1 MNPRDMSVLLTGAS
15 GGIGASLAAALC
27 TAGARVLLV
36 ARRPEPLTRLA
47 AQLSAQSLAAPSAQS
62 APAAAM
68 SGGQVAALPADIT
81 RTADRQQLV
90 QAAHDRGVNV
100 LVNNAGAPCFGAFA
114 AMDESQIAQALLVNL
129 VAPMQLTHALLPQ
142 LSVQPQARV
151 LNVGSALGRIGL
163 PGYALYGAAK
173 FGLRGFSEA
182 LRRELAGSSVR
193 VQYLGPRATRTGFND
208 ARVAAYNAATGAA
221 SDAPERVAQAALA
234 LLESGAA
241 ERFIGF
247 PESLA
252 VRINGLVPHWLD
264 GAFGRHAA
272 ALRTLEGESAAALAN
287 SSTPAPIGVPR

>member
-15 GGIGASLAAALC
+15 GGIGAALAAALC
-27 TAGARVLLV
+27 AAGASVLLV
-36 ARRPEPLTRLA
+36 ARRAEPLTRLA
-47 AQLSAQSLAAPSAQS
+47 AQLSMPSAFG
-62 APAAAM
+62 AAAA
-68 SGGQVAALPADIT
+68 GQVAALPADIT
-81 RTADRQQLV
+81 RAADRQQLA

-114 AMDESQIAQALLVNL
+114 SMDEAQIAQALLVNL

-142 LSVQPQARV
+142 LAAQPQARV
-151 LNVGSALGRIGL
+151 LNVGSALGRLGL

-182 LRRELAGSSVR
+182 LRRELAGSGVR

-234 LLESGAA
+234 LLDSGAA
-241 ERFIGF
+241 ERFVGF

-272 ALRTLEGESAAALAN
+272 ALRAVDGRAPAPAALST
-287 SSTPAPIGVPR
+287 SSATPTPIGVTR